1 MFTRRQFSSSLLAT
15 TALGATRTAFGKIIT
30 GFPAAQSLR
39 NIDYL
44 GRCYNIVEVDPLTFK
59 PYKPKTVVDFAFKAG
74 HTSPDGRFQLPDNV
88 AYFSEHTGTYR
99 EDQTIISSS
108 SDFQRAVSES
118 ATISGSG
125 SDGVK
130 SASFSA
136 SASYSN
142 YSREAQSK
150 DTFSTLTQYE
160 YADYR
165 LNLEWHKPG
174 FSLGSEIAETIA
186 ALPAGPSS
194 AYADFVKRYGTHFS
208 SGVAFGGLAY

>member
-88 AYFSEHTGTYR
+88 AYFSERTGTYR

-150 DTFSTLTQYE
+150 DTFSTLTSTSTPTIGSISNGTSQVFLS
-160 YADYR
+160 A
-165 LNLEWHKPG
+165 LKSLKP
-174 FSLGSEIAETIA
+174 SPRSQPVQA
-186 ALPAGPSS
+186 ALTLTS
-194 AYADFVKRYGTHFS
+194 
-208 SGVAFGGLAY
+208 